1 MKTRTM
7 KQGFTL
13 VELLVVIAIIG
24 ILVALLLPSLNA
36 VREAANNIS
45 CKNNMAGLGKAAL
58 NYQSRAKSLPPG
70 AFLANN
76 GTVPTGYGTGSTNL
90 PGATD
95 ATGAYSAIVKLLPD
109 MEQSGIYESID
120 QSVGPY
126 SATAGNQRQISGQD
140 VTNSVASGQAIPSLY
155 CPSRSNSDE
164 FTTATEAG
172 YVAPAGAALQGILGT
187 NKPALTNYKG
197 MGASNSATLADNT
210 LNSVVVNANNVGH
223 GPGLMSPYKSE
234 SSGGTMTIM
243 FVETDE
249 PQYAVWSDGATFS
262 LYGLDATDN
271 VEINGANR
279 ADAAATY
286 LATGQTAFNGSA
298 TPMLNGPSSGHPGQV
313 NVVLGGS
320 ATVSVNQDIDPQ
332 AWASMITKDKGDDA
346 AANRWWAKNQQ

>member
-58 NYQSRAKSLPPG
+58 SHQSRAKSLPPG

-76 GTVPTGYGTGSTNL
+76 GTVPTGYGTGSTNK
-90 PGATD
+90 PGVAD

-109 MEQSGIYESID
+109 MEQTAIFDSID
-120 QSVGPY
+120 QSKGPY
-126 SATAGNQRQISGQD
+126 ATTAGNKQISGQA

-155 CPSRSNSDE
+155 CPSRSNSGE

-172 YVAPAGAALQGILGT
+172 YVPPGTTLEAILGS

-197 MGASNSATLADNT
+197 MGATNSATLADNT
-210 LNSVVVNANNVGH
+210 ATSVVVNANNIGH

-234 SSGGTMTIM
+234 SNSGTMTIM

-262 LYGLDATDN
+262 LYGLDAADN

-279 ADAAATY
+279 ATATDTY

-298 TPMLNGPSSGHPGQV
+298 SPMLNGPSSGHPGQV
-313 NVVLGGS
+313 NVVLGGG

-332 AWASMITKDKGDDA
+332 AWASLITKDKGDDA
-346 AANRWWAKNQQ
+346 AANRWWAQNQQ